1 MLDNENNRDD
11 DYKDNIN
18 KKKREDKIFN
28 NGYKTGEGL
37 GEDDYEYKSV
47 ISINSSYSDSYLKDI
62 YESEETMDYNLGVD
76 QIFKMIEED
85 ANLKTV
91 LYKNEFNNKIKL
103 SKDEI
108 NWCYS
113 EITKKISIEL
123 EDGQFYNPIYIVEVL
138 ASILNINSGD
148 PVKDY
153 RRLFDALDV
162 EHQQDLILELNK
174 KYNFLDGKFNKKRMY

>member
-1 MLDNENNRDD
+1 MLDNENQND
-11 DYKDNIN
+11 DYADNIN

-37 GEDDYEYKSV
+37 GEDDYEYKNS
-47 ISINSSYSDSYLKDI
+47 ISISSSYSDSYLKDI
-62 YESEETMDYNLGVD
+62 YDSEETMDYNFGVN

-85 ANLKTV
+85 SHLKAI

-103 SKDEI
+103 SKEEI
-108 NWCYS
+108 NWCYG
-113 EITKKISIEL
+113 EISKKISIEL

-138 ASILNINSGD
+138 SSILNINSGD

-153 RRLFDALDV
+153 RRLFDSLDV
-162 EHQQDLILELNK
+162 EHQQDLIIELNK
-174 KYNFLDGKFNKKRMY
+174 KYNFLDEKFSKKKMY